1 MRNFMA
7 ASNHVS
13 KLDPNWI
20 ELWNLDCRAICPTI
34 HSDSRIALI
43 GMNIL
48 VACDSFKD
56 ALPADAVC
64 RAIAAGLR
72 KSHPGAAITEM
83 PLSDGGEGLLDV
95 LGQALKLGWIDIKA
109 CDPLGRP
116 VMARYGLSADGTTAV
131 VEMARASGLQLL
143 TMDERDPLATST
155 YGTGQLL
162 ADARARGAKRALL
175 AIGGSATND
184 AGIGAA
190 AALGWSFLDTNN
202 QPVTPDG
209 GHLQD
214 IVRLVSAEPP
224 FETMDVLCDVTNPL
238 FGPTGAAWIYGRQK
252 GGSDTVLAELDEG
265 LNHIADVVKAQTGR
279 DVAQMPG
286 AGAAGGLGYG
296 AVAFLGAQLRRGIEV
311 VLDMTGFEAAAA
323 KADLIITGEGHLDG
337 QSAQGKL
344 IQGLCGR
351 AQGKPVIALCGK
363 LSASPEQ
370 VKAIGLKIA
379 YSINKE
385 ERPLAEMLANTA
397 INLEKTA
404 AELLL

>member
-1 MRNFMA
+1 
-7 ASNHVS
+7 
-13 KLDPNWI
+13 
-20 ELWNLDCRAICPTI
+20 
-34 HSDSRIALI
+34 
-43 GMNIL
+43 MNIL

-72 KSHPGAAITEM
+72 KSHANADIIEM

-95 LGQALKLGWIDIKA
+95 LGQALDLNWIEIKA
-109 CDPLGRP
+109 ADPLGRP
-116 VMARYGLSADGTTAV
+116 VMARYGLSADGATAV

-143 TMDERDPLATST
+143 TQEERDPKLTST

-190 AALGWSFLDTNN
+190 AALGWSFLDANN

-209 GHLQD
+209 GHMKD
-214 IVRLVSAEPP
+214 IVRLVSAEAP
-224 FETMDVLCDVTNPL
+224 FEKMEVLCDVTNPL

-252 GGSDTVLAELDEG
+252 GGSDAVLTELDDSLRHVAE
-265 LNHIADVVKAQTGR
+265 VVKAQTGR
-279 DVAQMPG
+279 DAAQMPG

-296 AVAFLGAQLRRGIEV
+296 AVVFLGAELRRGIEV
-311 VLDMTGFEAAAA
+311 VLDMTGFEAAA
-323 KADLIITGEGHLDG
+323 KRADLIITGEGHLDG

-344 IQGLCGR
+344 IQGLCGHS
-351 AQGKPVIALCGK
+351 AGKPVIALCGK

-370 VKAIGLKIA
+370 VKAIGLTAA

-404 AELLL
+404 AALPL